1 MANSINMAPGG
12 LIFVMTIEVTDGAE
26 NDTIG
31 KKRANL
37 QDVIRN
43 SEGST
48 LDFFF
53 HVSCLACE
61 D

>member
-31 KKRANL
+31 GERGQSL
-37 QDVIRN
+37 GCD
-43 SEGST
+43 
-48 LDFFF
+48 
-53 HVSCLACE
+53 
-61 D
+61 